1 MKKIFKGKKKK
12 KTANHT
18 EQYIKM
24 TINPN
29 LLESVPGI
37 QGWFNIG
44 KSVNV
49 IHHIN
54 RMKDEN
60 HNHLSKS

>member
-1 MKKIFKGKKKK
+1 MKKIFKRKNIP
-12 KTANHT
+12 ANQT

-29 LLESVPGI
+29 LLEFVPGI

-49 IHHIN
+49 IYHIN
-54 RMKDEN
+54 RMKDKN